1 MTPRGSN
8 DIVQLSWGGAELA
21 ADPRRFAYLDASGG
35 LDGVHTVDEHMVRRL
50 DLRGRVKQARLM
62 IHQEGENFF
71 EQVRWFMNL
80 IVNVDESREL

>member
-1 MTPRGSN
+1 
-8 DIVQLSWGGAELA
+8 
-21 ADPRRFAYLDASGG
+21 
-35 LDGVHTVDEHMVRRL
+35 
-50 DLRGRVKQARLM
+50 M